1 MKILAMVKFN
11 EKIAFVLD
19 ETPSLTWFK
28 VLSKFDNPALVGTT
42 ENNEFAS
49 WLTYRYANRKYSTAF
64 AGREILLPMKD
75 GTTFVAQHDW
85 WDNTNITVEMWM
97 QENNLS
103 YGSIVCQSIDN
114 LSSCYVFNSYQ
125 VEKSFFDKMVK
136 EYVRTYGN
144 VVHGYHDF
152 EEVLNRR
159 KERKR

>member
-11 EKIAFVLD
+11 EKTAFVLD

-28 VLSKFDNPALVGTT
+28 VTKVCDVALIGTT

-49 WLTYRYANRKYSTAF
+49 WLTYRYSNREYSTAF

-85 WDNTNITVEMWM
+85 WDGTNSAVEMWT

-114 LSSCYVFNSYQ
+114 LSSCYVFSSYQ

-144 VVHGYHDF
+144 VVHEYWDF

-159 KERKR
+159 KERKQ